1 MSDTPSQLDTKLAAL
16 VDTIISA
23 TKAAG
28 DLAMEQL
35 PDLAMQMVMY
45 GRAYHTVLIL
55 ISILLCL
62 FAVYC
67 FRRVD
72 TRDDG
77 TVPHAVGAML
87 AIVVGGIIFISNI
100 NNFMLSWFA
109 PKVYIIKEV
118 ASLLK

>member
-28 DLAMEQL
+28 DFAMEQL

-45 GRAYHTVLIL
+45 GRAMSTALLLVSVATLWFCWWCGKNSMKHDREILIL
-55 ISILLCL
+55 PCIFSALFGVVLFLCSL
-62 FAVYC
+62 HDFV
-67 FRRVD
+67 
-72 TRDDG
+72 
-77 TVPHAVGAML
+77 
-87 AIVVGGIIFISNI
+87 
-100 NNFMLSWFA
+100 LSWFA
-109 PKVYIIKEV
+109 PKIYIIKEV